1 MQGTWWIKNMFWV
14 PVIKIPNI
22 FPQLLELRQ
31 RDFPAGLV
39 AKTPHSQC
47 REPGFQPRSGN
58 QTPPAITTKIP
69 HAQLRPGA
77 AETDTYLKKEKE
89 LKQRWGNKINFH
101 YQLGWGEGK
110 EQHSAFQYW
119 VFVFYLKI
127 CREAAFYIQNN
138 SKCLTPLRYSTISQ
152 PETV

>member
-31 RDFPAGLV
+31 RDFPGGLV
-39 AKTPHSQC
+39 AKAPHSQC
-47 REPGFQPRSGN
+47 REPGFHPWSGN
-58 QTPPAITTKIP
+58 QTPPAITTKIL

-89 LKQRWGNKINFH
+89 LKQRWEDKINLH
-101 YQLGWGEGK
+101 YQLDGGRK
-110 EQHSAFQYW
+110 RTAFSFLVLGFCFLPENLPW
-119 VFVFYLKI
+119 SSIL
-127 CREAAFYIQNN
+127 C
-138 SKCLTPLRYSTISQ
+138 SKK
-152 PETV
+152 